1 MARSPGIGVVPGP
14 YMTMPGQLVPGP
26 PPLPYQGG
34 APPNMMDIR
43 AHGMNVSMGMN
54 VGMGMTMNM
63 GVPHSHPSGP
73 PPGHG

>member
-1 MARSPGIGVVPGP
+1 
-14 YMTMPGQLVPGP
+14 
-26 PPLPYQGG
+26 
-34 APPNMMDIR
+34 MMDIR